1 MLNNFKTSLIRLYG
15 RLKKMVSDLLLQI
28 GAVCIPLGVLIAMF
42 AYQFFEGLP
51 KIVFGIC
58 GFIVFL
64 FGVWGFS
71 KVMQLARL
79 ELDASQ
85 EKDKKAERE
94 RTEDNIKFIALINEI
109 SGLRKD
115 LTKRGENDDKPK
127 PDPKT

>member
-1 MLNNFKTSLIRLYG
+1 
-15 RLKKMVSDLLLQI
+15 MVSDLLLQI

-71 KVMQLARL
+71 KVILESLNRL
-79 ELDASQ
+79 PIEGG
-85 EKDKKAERE
+85 
-94 RTEDNIKFIALINEI
+94 IGFHPLIY
-109 SGLRKD
+109 D
-115 LTKRGENDDKPK
+115 YYD
-127 PDPKT
+127 